1 MLISPSYLELQRALH
16 AGGRYGISS
25 GRWADTVRGL
35 KEREECA
42 DILDYGCGQGQLKAA
57 LGDCV
62 TEYDP
67 AIAGRDAEPEPADL
81 VVCTDVLEH
90 IEPECLDDVL
100 LHLRSKVKKRLL
112 FAISLR
118 PAGKTLADGRN
129 AHLIV
134 ESADWWLE
142 RLAPY
147 FRVLEPLSTGRRELA
162 GVARPVSIVGAIKSV
177 GVMKDE
183 RNDHTRVN
191 VLKTPKR
198 IPDRPVAPHGRVALI
213 ACYGPS
219 LRTTWPSLSQQ
230 RKKLNVTLVSVS
242 GAHDFLRKHNITPDM
257 HVECD
262 PRPHKARMMRKLSR
276 KTTYLMASC
285 CHPDVI
291 DAVAGYELTL
301 WHLYNGP
308 ESLAIR
314 DIRSEEAAAM
324 IPGGGSVGLRTIT
337 LLYFL
342 GYRNFVVH
350 GMDCSFEVPKAR
362 SRASSHQSKARSRAS
377 SRQYWHHAG
386 THFGKS
392 PKTIEVN
399 PACKIGNKT
408 VRSDKWFTTSPVF
421 VSYANHMLKDLRIG
435 RYPACN
441 FYWYGDGLFQ
451 EMLRLQNLQMQ
462 ALDAEAKA
470 KGIESAH
477 MQPADYFGMTERNT
491 NIPKENTA

>member
-1 MLISPSYLELQRALH
+1 MLISPDYLELQKALH

-25 GRWADTVRGL
+25 GRWADPARQL
-35 KEREECA
+35 AAREECVA
-42 DILDYGCGQGQLKAA
+42 ILDYGCGQGQLKAA
-57 LGDCV
+57 LGNSV
-62 TEYDP
+62 REYDP
-67 AIAGRDAEPEPADL
+67 AIAGKAAEPEPADL

-90 IEPECLDDVL
+90 IEPDCLDAVL
-100 LHLRSKVKKRLL
+100 LHLRSKVKKSLL

-134 ESADWWLE
+134 ESADWWLD

-147 FRVLEPLSTGRRELA
+147 FRVLELIETGRRELA
-162 GVARPVSIVGAIKSV
+162 GIAKPVSVVGAIKSV

-183 RNDHTRVN
+183 RNDHTRTN
-191 VLKTPKR
+191 VLKTAKR
-198 IPDRPVAPHGRVALI
+198 IPDQPLPAHQGVALI

-219 LRTTWPSLSQQ
+219 PRTTWPSLPQQ
-230 RKKLNVTLVSVS
+230 RKKLNATLISVS
-242 GAHDFLRKHNITPDM
+242 GAHDFLRKHRITPDM

-262 PRPHKARMMRKLSR
+262 PRPHKARTMRKLSR
-276 KTTYLMASC
+276 KTKYVMASC

-291 DAVAGYELTL
+291 DMLAGYDLTL

-308 ESLAIR
+308 ESFAIR
-314 DIRSEEAAAM
+314 DIRSEETAAM
-324 IPGGGSVGLRTIT
+324 IPGGGSVGLRAIT

-342 GYRNFVVH
+342 GFRNFIVH
-350 GMDCSFEVPKAR
+350 GMDCSFDPPARSRASSSQPKAR
-362 SRASSHQSKARSRAS
+362 SRASSS
-377 SRQYWHHAG
+377 SQVQHHAG
-386 THFGKS
+386 AHFGKT

-399 PACKIGNKT
+399 PACKIGNET
-408 VRSDKWFTTSPVF
+408 IRSDKWFTTSPVF

-435 RYPACN
+435 RYPGCN

-462 ALDAEAKA
+462 ALDADAQTRGVQHVYAEPKDYFTLTERDFNNCE
-470 KGIESAH
+470 ESA
-477 MQPADYFGMTERNT
+477 T
-491 NIPKENTA
+491 